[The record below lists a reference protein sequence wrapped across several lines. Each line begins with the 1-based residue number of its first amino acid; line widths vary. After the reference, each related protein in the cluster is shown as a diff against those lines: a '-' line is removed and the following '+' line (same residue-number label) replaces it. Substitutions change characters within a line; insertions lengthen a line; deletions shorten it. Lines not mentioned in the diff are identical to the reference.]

1 MVTLRSKKILIY
13 FLTLVFFI
21 PLTGSIK
28 GFVLCFG
35 SDGHIDIETTFNG
48 YDCGHYSPFPLKK
61 STSIYS
67 KKDTIDSKGH
77 CNSCIDIPLSIDY
90 SLQKIIDTTRSRPT
104 QVKAPLISALLYSPF
119 YTTKIV
125 SRPSSKTYFSP
136 APSPLMPTL
145 FTVPLSYL

>member
-1 MVTLRSKKILIY
+1 MSMVTLRSQKILIY

-35 SDGHIDIETTFNG
+35 SDGHIDIETTLNG
-48 YDCGHYSPFPLKK
+48 YECGQYSPFPLKK
-61 STSIYS
+61 TTSIYS

-90 SLQKIIDTTRSRPT
+90 SLQKIINTTRSRPT
-104 QVKAPLISALLYSPF
+104 QVKAPLISPLLCFPF
-119 YTTKIV
+119 YPTKIV
-125 SRPSSKTYFSP
+125 SLSSSLKFS
-136 APSPLMPTL
+136 ANISSIHNSIQSVVLL
-145 FTVPLSYL
+145 F